1 MCPTD
6 TKGIKTEHK
15 CEGCGHIYKDKVYG
29 VSLALLQV
37 GFPLEVQ
44 KLLQNYRM
52 QALHRK
58 HDLYF
63 LHQYLDHPTQPNTGE
78 PEKIEV
84 LALFL
89 NLPKSCYKIYREL
102 KQQTQKLTGSICK
115 QSRWQFYSINPKIWE
130 DMGGSQQQ
138 LWDLQ
143 SESVHEKVKKAKKC
157 LIFFFY

>member
-1 MCPTD
+1 MCLTD

-115 QSRWQFYSINPKIWE
+115 QSR
-130 DMGGSQQQ
+130 
-138 LWDLQ
+138 
-143 SESVHEKVKKAKKC
+143 
-157 LIFFFY
+157 